1 MMRFFKLIAVLLLV
15 ISTAPASGQDFADRL
30 NTWNEK
36 NPIEKTYLQLDREA
50 YFSGQTLWFKAYFM
64 SGFLPSAANSTLF
77 VELLN
82 NRSDLVIK
90 KIVPVFGALS
100 YGQFDLPDSLPT
112 GSYQLRAYTPLMLN
126 FDKRYLFSQRIQI
139 YGRNK
144 PRTAPSAAASAVA
157 LRFFPEGGNLV
168 SGFPNNMAFK
178 AVDAN
183 GLPVPVSGEIRDE
196 QNRRTTTF
204 ISRHDGMG
212 QFILTPVTGIQ
223 YHAFI
228 AGQPPVNL
236 PQSNPEGLALQ
247 LKNGNNAKTFSLN
260 YSGSRQTPAYMVGQI
275 QHQVVFK
282 QALAATGN
290 KISGIIQT
298 GNLPSGVLQVTFFN
312 KDGMPLAERLTFIN
326 NKEYILPASF
336 RADTLNNAP
345 RKKNH
350 FSIILPDSV
359 TGNFSV
365 SVTDAGYESGAYRPQ
380 NIYSSFLLTSDIP
393 GYVHEPRY
401 YFSNDPGAAEA
412 AELLMLTNGWRRFKW
427 TDVAANT
434 QPEPQHKDPGFIS
447 LSGKATIAGSGKS
460 FSDRDLLVWVATD
473 SGRSLQMVKTD
484 AEGRFKMDS
493 MIFFNK
499 ARVLFSDVMGKKN
512 KFLTIKLNADS
523 LTRSYAL
530 PPLAIPYDPLQAT
543 GNALASKMST
553 AYFDYTRG
561 EGVMLDSVVV
571 LGTKTRLQ
579 KLEERYMSGLFAG
592 GINART
598 IDLTREFIPN
608 QNIFDYLQ
616 GRVPSLTIERGGQ
629 FGNYRLYYRQAGTRQ
644 PMQLYMDEVPT
655 DAGMIEA
662 IPPSDI
668 ALVKVFPN
676 FVGAPGGGSGGVL
689 AVYTKRGDELN
700 HAMESSATIVD
711 YEGYSIMKEFY
722 APDYAKP
729 AENSYNDYRLTL
741 DWEPEIFI
749 SGKDQRIPVTF
760 YNNDRTKRFKIVA
773 EGITT
778 TGKLMML
785 ERYVEPGQK
794 YIVK

>member
-1 MMRFFKLIAVLLLV
+1 MRFLKLMAVLLA
-15 ISTAPASGQDFADRL
+15 IAGAAPASGQDFVTRL
-30 NTWNEK
+30 NAWNEK
-36 NPIEKTYLQLDREA
+36 NPIEKTYLQLDRAA

-82 NRSDLVIK
+82 NRSNLVIK

-126 FDKRYLFSQRIQI
+126 FDKGYLFSQRILI

-144 PRTAPSAAASAVA
+144 QRTAPASAPA
-157 LRFFPEGGNLV
+157 ATDLRFFPEGGNLV
-168 SGFPNNMAFK
+168 SGLANNIAFK

-183 GLPVPVSGEIRDE
+183 GLPATVSGEIRDE
-196 QNRRTTTF
+196 QNRIITRFT
-204 ISRHDGMG
+204 SRHDGMG
-212 QFILTPVTGIQ
+212 QFTLTPAAGMR
-223 YHAFI
+223 YHALL
-228 AGQPPVNL
+228 AGQPPVSL
-236 PQSNPEGLALQ
+236 PESSAEGLVVQ
-247 LKNGNNAKTFSLN
+247 LKNSNTAKTFILN
-260 YSGSRQTPAYMVGQI
+260 YNGSRQTPAYMAGQM
-275 QHQVVFK
+275 QHQIVFK
-282 QALAATGN
+282 QQLTPAAGN
-290 KISGIIQT
+290 RISGVIQT

-312 KDGMPLAERLTFIN
+312 KDGIPLAERLTFIN
-326 NKEYILPASF
+326 NKEYIQAASF
-336 RADTLNNAP
+336 KADTLNNAP

-350 FSIILPDSV
+350 FSILLPDSV

-365 SVTDAGYESGAYRPQ
+365 SVTDADYESGGYRPQ
-380 NIYSSFLLTSDIP
+380 NIYSAFLLTSDIP

-412 AELLMLTNGWRRFKW
+412 VELLMLTNGWRRFKW

-434 QPEPQHKDPGFIS
+434 LPEPQHKDPGFIS

-460 FSDRDLLVWVATD
+460 FADRDLLVWVATD
-473 SGRSLQMVKTD
+473 SGRSLQTIKTD

-530 PPLAIPYDPLQAT
+530 PPLKLPFDPAAGT
-543 GNALASKMST
+543 SGTLASKMGT
-553 AYFDYTRG
+553 AYFDYTCG

-598 IDLTREFIPN
+598 MDLTREFIPN

-616 GRVPSLTIERGGQ
+616 GRIPSLTIERGGQ
-629 FGNYRLYYRQAGTRQ
+629 FGNYRLFYRQAGARQ
-644 PMQLYMDEVPT
+644 PMQLYLDEMPV

-676 FVGAPGGGSGGVL
+676 FVGAPGGGAGGVL

-700 HAMESSATIVD
+700 NAMESSATIVD

-722 APDYAKP
+722 APDYATP
-729 AENSYNDYRLTL
+729 ADNQYNDYRLTL
-741 DWEPEIFI
+741 DWKPELFV
-749 SGKDQRIPVTF
+749 SGKDQRIAIPF

-778 TGKLMML
+778 TGKLLML
-785 ERYVEPGQK
+785 EQYVEPGRQ
-794 YIVK
+794 

>member
-1 MMRFFKLIAVLLLV
+1 MRFLKLMVALLA
-15 ISTAPASGQDFADRL
+15 ITSTHPVSGQDFVTRL
-30 NTWNEK
+30 ETWNEK
-36 NPIEKTYLQLDREA
+36 NPIEKTYLQLDRDT
-50 YFSGQTLWFKAYFM
+50 YFSGQTLWFKAYFL

-82 NRSDLVIK
+82 NQSALVIK

-112 GSYQLRAYTPLMLN
+112 GSYQIRAYTPLMLN
-126 FDKRYLFSQRIQI
+126 FDKSYLFSQRILI

-144 PRTAPSAAASAVA
+144 QRSIPAPASAIT

-168 SGFPNNMAFK
+168 SGLPNNIAFK
-178 AVDAN
+178 AADAN
-183 GLPVPVSGEIRDE
+183 GLPAAVSGEVRDG
-196 QNRRTTTF
+196 QNRIITRF
-204 ISRHDGMG
+204 SSRHDGMG
-212 QFILTPVTGIQ
+212 QLMLTPAAGMQ
-223 YHAFI
+223 YHALL

-236 PQSNPEGLALQ
+236 PESSPEGLVLN
-247 LKNGNNAKTFSLN
+247 LTNGTGSKSFTLN
-260 YSGSRQTPAYMVGQI
+260 YRGNRQAPAYMVGQM
-275 QHQVVFK
+275 QHQIVFK
-282 QALAATGN
+282 QPLNPATGN
-290 KISGIIQT
+290 RISGIIQT

-312 KDGMPLAERLTFIN
+312 KDGMPLAERLTFVN
-326 NKEYILPASF
+326 NKEYILPATF
-336 RADTLNNAP
+336 RTDTLNNAP

-350 FSIILPDSV
+350 FSITLPDSV

-365 SVTDAGYESGAYRPQ
+365 SVTDADYESGGYRPQ
-380 NIYSSFLLTSDIP
+380 NIYSTFLLTSDIP
-393 GYVHEPRY
+393 GYVHAPRY

-412 AELLMLTNGWRRFKW
+412 AELLMLTNGWRRFRW

-434 QPEPQHKDPGFIS
+434 LPEPQHKDPGFIS

-460 FSDRDLLVWVATD
+460 FADRDLLVWVATD
-473 SGRSLQMVKTD
+473 SGRSLQTIKTD

-530 PPLAIPYDPLQAT
+530 PPLKLPIDPVAGSGST
-543 GNALASKMST
+543 LASKMAT

-608 QNIFDYLQ
+608 LNIFDYLQ
-616 GRVPSLTIERGGQ
+616 GRIPSLTIERSGQ
-629 FGNYRLYYRQAGTRQ
+629 FENYRLFYRQAGARQ
-644 PMQLYMDEVPT
+644 PMQLYLDEMPV
-655 DAGMIEA
+655 DAGMIAA

-676 FVGAPGGGSGGVL
+676 FVGAPGGGAGGVL

-700 HAMESSATIVD
+700 NAMESSATIVD

-722 APDYAKP
+722 APDYATP
-729 AENSYNDYRLTL
+729 ADNQYTDYRLTL
-741 DWEPEIFI
+741 DWKPEIFI
-749 SGKDQRIPVTF
+749 SGKDQRIAIPF
-760 YNNDRTKRFKIVA
+760 YNNDRTKRFKVVA

-778 TGKLMML
+778 TGKLLML
-785 ERYVEPGQK
+785 ERYVEPGR
-794 YIVK
+794 